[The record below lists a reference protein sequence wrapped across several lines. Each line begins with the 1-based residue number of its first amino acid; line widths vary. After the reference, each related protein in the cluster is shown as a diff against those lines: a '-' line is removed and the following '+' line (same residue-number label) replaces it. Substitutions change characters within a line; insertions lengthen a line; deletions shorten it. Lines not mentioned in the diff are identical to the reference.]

1 MTQRRASVNVNHHTL
16 VDSVISAQKVIT
28 TTLCVKNVTC
38 VMQGELMKESVMV
51 LLGSVSV
58 R

>member
-1 MTQRRASVNVNHHTL
+1 MQRQASVNVNHRTL

-38 VMQGELMKESVMV
+38 VMQEELMKESVMV